1 MKNYNWTENPHL
13 DEDDDEYY
21 YEEEEEEPPPRRKR
35 PNKKRRPS
43 KKPNRR
49 VSYSNNR
56 DRNRD
61 REDEDNNERVPFLV
75 PLMMVP
81 ESEIGVDKKFSF
93 SGDQLTP
100 PNQQQRPNQIQNRP
114 GQRFNNRPFN
124 RPNCELLSLYH

>member
-1 MKNYNWTENPHL
+1 MEK
-13 DEDDDEYY
+13 
-21 YEEEEEEPPPRRKR
+21 PPPRRKR
-35 PNKKRRPS
+35 PNKRRKPS

-49 VSYSNNR
+49 VYTN
-56 DRNRD
+56 NRD
-61 REDEDNNERVPFLV
+61 REDEVNNERVPFLV

-93 SGDQLTP
+93 SGDQLNP

-124 RPNCELLSLYH
+124 RPNCESFQL